1 MSGMRM
7 KFNVTREVKFN
18 VARFIGILALGASLF
33 FLADITSYYPFIEP
47 FPARAYAI
55 CLVIAA
61 IFLSLEMER

>member
-7 KFNVTREVKFN
+7 KFNITREVKFN
-18 VARFIGILALGASLF
+18 VARFIGILAFGAGLF
-33 FLADITSYYPFIEP
+33 FLATITSYYPFIDP

-61 IFLSLEMER
+61 IFLSLTTES